1 MRNFIQKEI
10 PIANILSLATDDAP
24 TMVGRYRGFISFL
37 KQNVSG
43 VLAIHCVIHRLHLVP
58 KT

>member
-1 MRNFIQKEI
+1 MRNFIEKKI
-10 PIANILSLATDDAP
+10 PMANILSVATDEAP
-24 TMVGRYRGFISFL
+24 TIVGLYRGFISSV